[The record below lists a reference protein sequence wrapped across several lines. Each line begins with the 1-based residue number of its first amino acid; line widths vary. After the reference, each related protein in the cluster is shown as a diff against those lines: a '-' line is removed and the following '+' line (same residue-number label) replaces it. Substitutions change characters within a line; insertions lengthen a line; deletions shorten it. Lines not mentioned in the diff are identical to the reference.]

1 MSDFDVLLEVQSH
14 DTALAQLHHRRTH
27 LPEHEAVVAVERA
40 IAALEQ
46 SQLPLRS
53 QESAFSER
61 QRVFEAQLHDVDTK
75 ITSADRA
82 LFGGTVTATRELQA
96 LEADLVSLRRRRN
109 ELEDLEIEVLME
121 REPVDA
127 ALALGASEHDALT
140 AQLGEAKNAEIAAIA
155 AIDAQAVADRTAR
168 TGAASRID
176 PALLARYESIRSKNG
191 GVGIARLVG
200 GICGSC
206 RLQLASVELD
216 RIRSLS
222 ADALVTCDECGA
234 ILVR

>member
-1 MSDFDVLLEVQSH
+1 M
-14 DTALAQLHHRRTH
+14 T
-27 LPEHEAVVAVERA
+27 P
-40 IAALEQ
+40 
-46 SQLPLRS
+46 
-53 QESAFSER
+53 
-61 QRVFEAQLHDVDTK
+61 
-75 ITSADRA
+75 
-82 LFGGTVTATRELQA
+82 GTVTATRELQA

-109 ELEDLEIEVLME
+109 ELEDLELEVLME

-127 ALALGASEHDALT
+127 ALSSGASERETLATTL
-140 AQLGEAKNAEIAAIA
+140 AEARTAEIAAIA
-155 AIDAQAVADRTAR
+155 MIDAQAVADRNAR
-168 TGAASRID
+168 NEVAGTID
-176 PALLARYESIRSKNG
+176 PTLLARYESIRAKNG

-222 ADALVTCDECGA
+222 VDALVTCDECGA

>member
-1 MSDFDVLLEVQSH
+1 MSDFAALLDVQGH

-27 LPEHEAVVAVERA
+27 LPEHERVVAVERA
-40 IAALEQ
+40 LAELEQ

-53 QESAFSER
+53 QEAAYSER
-61 QRVFEAQLHDVDTK
+61 QRAFETQLHDVDAK

-109 ELEDLEIEVLME
+109 ELEDLELEVLME

-127 ALALGASEHDALT
+127 ALASGAVERETLV
-140 AQLGEAKNAEIAAIA
+140 AQLGEARVAETAAISV
-155 AIDAQAVADRTAR
+155 IDAQALADRSAR
-168 TGAASRID
+168 ADIANSVD
-176 PALLARYESIRSKNG
+176 PAVLARYESIRAKNG

-200 GICGSC
+200 GVCGSC

-216 RIRSLS
+216 RIRALS